1 MKLSTLLHWVEEGDS
16 NNVAEFVKSYLNDDY
31 NLLFNLL
38 EKNNLID
45 KEEVVGFFQEDMPT
59 QWLNYMYGVDPQ
71 YVIDYITDEYF
82 GDVKQEG
89 NKSWLSISREDLAD
103 LFDESR
109 WGDGSRGVAKK
120 VLSDDFVDF
129 FDFVG
134 INDLNDDVVEE
145 LTPENLESLKK
156 RVYQEIEGEEI
167 EIDGETDIVTLDM
180 VMDMDESELS
190 ELIKDNAP
198 DVNSNLAS
206 LYNSAYE
213 YAYSDEVYEDVMNE
227 LKSFFGVNDFSR
239 EVPYKRKTYK
249 KGTNEPIEVD
259 DYMYQVDVT
268 NILPKVIK
276 TVLSYGGYNSD
287 NDFEYYGSFEGLLK
301 FYVGEEGYLNFTV
314 NDYADWSK
322 VNENINSLFNDYI

>member
-1 MKLSTLLHWVEEGDS
+1 MSLISVLDNTTDLDDFIKKYFNGDH
-16 NNVAEFVKSYLNDDY
+16 KK
-31 NLLFNLL
+31 LFNLL
-38 EKNNLID
+38 SKQGDLGRYVDRFI
-45 KEEVVGFFQEDMPT
+45 EEGLFTDVMNYFYED
-59 QWLNYMYGVDPQ
+59 DPQ

-82 GDVKQEG
+82 GDVKQDG
-89 NKSWLSISREDLAD
+89 NKLWLSISREDLAD

-120 VLSDDFVDF
+120 VLSDDYEDFFNFVD
-129 FDFVG
+129 
-134 INDLNDDVVEE
+134 INNLNEDVVEQ

-190 ELIKDNAP
+190 ELIKDNSP
-198 DVNSNLAS
+198 EVYSNLAS

-227 LKSFFGVNDFSR
+227 LKYFFGVDDFSR

-268 NILPKVIK
+268 NVLPKVIK
-276 TVLSYGGYNSD
+276 IVLSYGGYNSD

-301 FYVGEEGYLNFTV
+301 FFMGEEGYLNFTV

>member
-1 MKLSTLLHWVEEGDS
+1 MSLISVLDNTTDLDDFIKKYFNGDH
-16 NNVAEFVKSYLNDDY
+16 KK
-31 NLLFNLL
+31 LFNLL
-38 EKNNLID
+38 SKQGDLGRYVDRFI
-45 KEEVVGFFQEDMPT
+45 EEGLFTDVMNYFYED
-59 QWLNYMYGVDPQ
+59 DPQ

-82 GDVKQEG
+82 GDVKQDG
-89 NKSWLSISREDLAD
+89 NKLWLSISREDLAD
-103 LFDESR
+103 LFDDSR

-120 VLSDDFVDF
+120 VLSDDYEDFFNFVD
-129 FDFVG
+129 
-134 INDLNDDVVEE
+134 INDLNEDVVEQ

-156 RVYQEIEGEEI
+156 RVYQEIEGKEI

-180 VMDMDESELS
+180 VMNMDGSELS

-198 DVNSNLAS
+198 DVNSELAS

-301 FYVGEEGYLNFTV
+301 FYMGEEGYLNFTV
-314 NDYADWSK
+314 SDYADWSK
-322 VNENINSLFNDYI
+322 VNENINSLFSDYI